1 MWELRKLNKYF
12 AKYKGTVLLG
22 VLCLTASNAFL
33 VWIPILVRQTMDA
46 VEELQ
51 QAGIGYGESVWQIV
65 TGPESGWILGEG
77 ILWLCVATV
86 MYGVFLF
93 LTRQTLIVTSRK
105 IEFDLR
111 NEVYAALQ
119 ELPQSYFSRNR
130 TGDIYVRAT
139 EDIARVR
146 EYFGPAFMYGIN
158 TITRA
163 GIIITIMFMVNSE
176 LTVWALLP
184 LPLLSVIAY
193 WMSSFIHTR
202 SNEIQEQYAVLAG
215 RAQEAFSSIR
225 LIKAFAREEYE
236 RSRFDAES
244 EVYRIK
250 KLKLDI
256 VESLFHPT
264 LNFLVGVSVVLVVWK
279 GGLLVMDGIISI
291 GNIAEFIINVLFLT
305 WPIAAL
311 GYTLNLVQRS
321 AASNLRIQS
330 VLNEPRQAEGVNQ
343 FDNGA
348 VTDLVFNREIRFDN
362 VTFTYPGATVPA
374 IQSISMRI
382 PAGKKIAIVGRTGA
396 GKTTL
401 IQLLGRMFDPD
412 SGQILIDER
421 PIQSVPVEQLR
432 ALIGFVPQETF
443 LFSETIRNNIAFGKE
458 NASFAEVE
466 EAARGAAVY
475 DNILSFE
482 KKFDTVLG
490 ERGITLSG
498 GQKQRTAIARALI
511 RNPRLLILDDSL
523 SAVDTHTENEIELYL
538 TKNLSDTTVIQISHR
553 IQSVKHADIIYVLK
567 DGKLAECG
575 THRDLIDNNGPYAS
589 MHHKQMLEKELAEL

>member
-1 MWELRKLNKYF
+1 M
-12 AKYKGTVLLG
+12 VLLG

-33 VWIPILVRQTMDA
+33 VWIPILVRQTLDA
-46 VEELQ
+46 VEQLQ
-51 QAGIGYGESVWQIV
+51 KEGVGAGASVWDILLSS
-65 TGPESGWILGEG
+65 EAGWVIAQGV
-77 ILWLCVATV
+77 LWLTVANV
-86 MYGVFLF
+86 LYGVLLF

-105 IEFDLR
+105 IEFDMR
-111 NEVYAALQ
+111 NEVYSVLQ
-119 ELPQSYFSRNR
+119 KLPQRFYARNR
-130 TGDIYVRAT
+130 TGDVYVRAT

-146 EYFGPAFMYGIN
+146 EYFGPAFMYGVN

-163 GIIITIMFMVNSE
+163 GIIITIMFMVNTE
-176 LTVWALLP
+176 LTIWALLP

-225 LIKAFAREEYE
+225 LVKAFSREAYE
-236 RSRFDAES
+236 KGRFDSES
-244 EVYRIK
+244 EQYRLK

-264 LNFLVGVSVVLVVWK
+264 LNFLVGASIVLVVWK
-279 GGLLVMDGIISI
+279 GGLLVMDGVVSV

-321 AASNLRIQS
+321 AASNIRIQT
-330 VLNEPRQAEGVNQ
+330 LLDEPRQDDATTQHAGSHLDV
-343 FDNGA
+343 
-348 VTDLVFNREIRFDN
+348 VFSKEIRFDK
-362 VTFTYPGATVPA
+362 VSFTYPGADSPA
-374 IQSISMRI
+374 LSDINLRI

-401 IQLLGRMFDPD
+401 VQLITRMFEPD
-412 SGQILIDER
+412 SGQIFLDDR
-421 PIQSVPVEQLR
+421 PIHSIPLDQLR

-458 NASFAEVE
+458 NATFTDVE
-466 EAARGAAVY
+466 LAAKGAAVY
-475 DNILSFE
+475 ENIIAFD

-498 GQKQRTAIARALI
+498 GQKQRTAIARSLI
-511 RNPRLLILDDSL
+511 RNPNILILDDAL
-523 SAVDTHTENEIELYL
+523 SAIDTKTENQIEQYL
-538 TKNLSDTTVIQISHR
+538 SEHLAETTVIQISHR
-553 IQSVKHADIIYVLK
+553 IQSVKNADFIYVLK
-567 DGKLAECG
+567 DGKLAEQG
-575 THRDLIDNNGPYAS
+575 NHNELIDRNGPYAS
-589 MHHKQMLEKELAEL
+589 MYNKQMLEKELAEL